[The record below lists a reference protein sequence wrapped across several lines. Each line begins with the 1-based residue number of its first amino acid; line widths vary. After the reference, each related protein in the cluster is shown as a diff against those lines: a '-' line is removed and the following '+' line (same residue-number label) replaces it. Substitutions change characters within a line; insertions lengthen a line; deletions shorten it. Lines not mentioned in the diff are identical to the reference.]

1 PFADGHHCR
10 LMATICH
17 SPAKASPR
25 PAGGRPRHAG
35 CSWVRR
41 VVCATREVP
50 MQTRTIVI
58 AALLL
63 TAGCG
68 NAEKARQAAAAKSA
82 EAAEIDA
89 RAKVVAE
96 DLIKKAADDAEKRR
110 EADARQKADAIKQL
124 RQNVVDHPASF
135 VESSKLQMDS
145 GKRRLTS
152 ISLTNRS
159 KFSLTEIQGT
169 VDYHA
174 EDGTVVARVPV
185 QLSGAIAPGAA
196 LVFSEQQHTLS
207 GAAAQLASAP

>member
-96 DLIKKAADDAEKRR
+96 
-110 EADARQKADAIKQL
+110 DAIKQL